1 MRRRRG
7 RRTFLTLCLACAAAA
22 LFAPRLGG
30 LRTAAAA
37 AFVPVSHPA
46 RAVGGGVAGWF
57 EGDGPVDP
65 ESPRRPRDARAVY
78 RENQALRQQAA
89 DLLVQVQRLKA
100 LNRDRDN
107 LGTSLRDRCS
117 PARVVAALTD
127 GGELLQLGPG
137 HPAATG
143 MRVLFSDDGAA
154 GLVGTVVEANPA
166 GARVRLITDPA
177 HPPFDARFVK
187 VGDAGR
193 IVATLDTL
201 AFAVSGAG
209 EGRCEVRRHQQ
220 KDLDD
225 FGVTAG
231 TWAVLADDRWP
242 EPAHGLRVA
251 RVVAIEP
258 LDQAPGFARVVLEP
272 AADLAA
278 LGEVMVLTRP

>member
-46 RAVGGGVAGWF
+46 RAVGGGMAGLF
-57 EGDGPVDP
+57 EGDGPIDP

-78 RENQALRQQAA
+78 AENQALRQQAA

-100 LNRDRDN
+100 LNRDRDS
-107 LGTSLRDRCS
+107 LGTSLRDRCT
-117 PARVVAALTD
+117 PARVVASLTD
-127 GGELLQLGPG
+127 GGQALQLGPG
-137 HPAATG
+137 HPAAAG
-143 MRVLFSDDGAA
+143 MRVLFSDRGAA
-154 GLVGTVVEANPA
+154 GLVGTVVDANPA
-166 GARVRLITDPA
+166 GARVRLITDPD

-187 VGDAGR
+187 VEDGR
-193 IVATLDTL
+193 VVATLDTL

-209 EGRCEVRRHQQ
+209 GGRCEVRRHQQ

-225 FGVTAG
+225 FGVEAG
-231 TWAVLADDRWP
+231 TWAVLSDDRWP

-258 LDQAPGFARVVLEP
+258 LDQAPGFARVVMEP
-272 AADLAA
+272 AADLTA
-278 LGEVMVLTRP
+278 LGEVMVLARL